1 MSIYKT
7 PNDLSQS
14 LAADPKSMASLTGRM
29 ANDPKGA
36 VREVSQQFEAMFMN
50 TLLKSMRETHFSD
63 DDQSSEMQTYRGLL
77 DQQMVQSLTSG
88 SGLGLSKML
97 EQQISK
103 LAHIDD
109 DSSGALPSS
118 QVQGSLPALSPRML
132 RAYQEIQAQAAGRK
146 TAAMDAAS
154 EAVNAGASTTTS
166 SSAQAGSE
174 SGVASGNARSFVHA
188 LLPHAANAGAQ
199 LGVAPEV
206 LVAHAALESG
216 WGKRAIRNVDGSDSH
231 NLFGIKAGAS
241 WRGATANV
249 LTTEYVNGV
258 AQKKVDS
265 FRAYGSYQEAFADY
279 ANLLSS
285 SPRYRNVMNQGR
297 NIQGFAQGLQSGGY
311 ATDPRYAHK
320 LIDVM
325 SSLAQFSA

>member
-7 PNDLSQS
+7 SNQMTQS
-14 LAADPKSMASLTGRM
+14 LAADPQAMASLSGRI
-29 ANDPKGA
+29 ASDPKGA
-36 VREVSQQFEAMFMN
+36 VHEVSQQFEAMFMN
-50 TLLKSMRETHFSD
+50 TLLKGMRETHFSD

-77 DQQMVQSLTSG
+77 DQQLVQSLTSG
-88 SGLGLSKML
+88 SGMGLSKML

-103 LAHIDD
+103 LAHITDD
-109 DSSGALPSS
+109 GSQALPST
-118 QVQGSLPALSPRML
+118 QVQGSMPTLSPRML
-132 RAYQEIQAQAAGRK
+132 RAFQEMQGK
-146 TAAMDAAS
+146 TAAHLSAPSAAAEASAAAS
-154 EAVNAGASTTTS
+154 AAS
-166 SSAQAGSE
+166 SSTV
-174 SGVASGNARSFVHA
+174 SGGEDGVTSGNARSFVRS

-216 WGKRAIRNVDGSDSH
+216 WGKRAIRNADGSDSH

-241 WRGATANV
+241 WHGASTNV
-249 LTTEYVNGV
+249 MTTEYVNGV

-265 FRAYGSYQEAFADY
+265 FRAYGSYKEAFADY

-285 SPRYRNVMNQGR
+285 SSRYRNAMNQGR
-297 NIQGFAQGLQSGGY
+297 NVQGFAQGLQSGGY